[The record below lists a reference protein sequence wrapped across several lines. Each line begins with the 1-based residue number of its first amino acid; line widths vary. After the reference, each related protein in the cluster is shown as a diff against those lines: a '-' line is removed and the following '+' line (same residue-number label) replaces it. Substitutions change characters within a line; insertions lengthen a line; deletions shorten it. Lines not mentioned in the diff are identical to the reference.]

1 VWPPAPALWL
11 LLADFLNP
19 DQGPKQTGDFKVDP
33 AFFFI
38 LLGAGFLIGVFG
50 HIIRS
55 RTLVA
60 IGVILIFAATVFIP
74 IALNATH

>member
-1 VWPPAPALWL
+1 MPALWPVI
-11 LLADFLNP
+11 ADFLNP
-19 DQGPKQTGDFKVDP
+19 DQGPKPTGDFRVDP

-38 LLGAGFLIGVFG
+38 LLGAGFLIGTFG
-50 HIIRS
+50 HIIKS

-60 IGVILIFAATVFIP
+60 VGVILIFAATVFIP

>member
-1 VWPPAPALWL
+1 VPALWPL
-11 LLADFLNP
+11 IADFLNP
-19 DQGPKQTGDFKVDP
+19 NQGPEQTGDFRVDP

-50 HIIRS
+50 HIIKS

-60 IGVILIFAATVFIP
+60 IGVILIFLATVFIP
-74 IALNATH
+74 LALNATH

>member
-1 VWPPAPALWL
+1 VPSLWPVIAQ
-11 LLADFLNP
+11 FLNP

-38 LLGAGFLIGVFG
+38 LLGAGFLIGGFG

-55 RTLVA
+55 RTMVA
-60 IGVILIFAATVFIP
+60 VGVILIFLATVFIP

>member
-1 VWPPAPALWL
+1 VAAFSLVI
-11 LLADFLNP
+11 ADFLNP
-19 DQGPKQTGDFKVDP
+19 DQGPKQTGDFRVDP

-38 LLGAGFLIGVFG
+38 LLGLGFAIGAFG
-50 HIIRS
+50 HIIKS

-74 IALNATH
+74 IALNATQ